1 MSQTFL
7 SGFHSLPTDI
17 QQKVYDLVCQTPTPG
32 LIRTCRSLYNTHVHY
47 LYQDVVLDR
56 KNVVNFFYPI
66 LQDEEDEDEDETPA
80 VDWDDDPPER
90 WSRKERQQVF
100 QLNRS
105 DPPPGCIASFRPA
118 ARKLLLLNE
127 MSSITFVDEEA
138 VYQTERAAL
147 LYYKMNG
154 YASLKAIAS
163 CRGYVQEVLFLRADH
178 IVFGADV
185 VKHMVGYGP
194 GWAEKVRNL
203 SYAFRGPTWVRLE
216 IQEDVMEEEQA
227 GEAAEV
233 CMHGALIHLGCV
245 ELERR
250 VITSRAQTRLSY

>member
-1 MSQTFL
+1 MVTQGKTT
-7 SGFHSLPTDI
+7 SLPAQSI
-17 QQKVYDLVCQTPTPG
+17 
-32 LIRTCRSLYNTHVHY
+32 
-47 LYQDVVLDR
+47 
-56 KNVVNFFYPI
+56 
-66 LQDEEDEDEDETPA
+66 
-80 VDWDDDPPER
+80 
-90 WSRKERQQVF
+90 
-100 QLNRS
+100 
-105 DPPPGCIASFRPA
+105 RPA
-118 ARKLLLLNE
+118 AGMYSLFPTSRRKLLLLNE

-154 YASLKAIAS
+154 YASVKAITS
-163 CRGYVQEVLFLRADH
+163 CGGYVQEVLFLRADH

-216 IQEDVMEEEQA
+216 TQEDVMEEEQA
-227 GEAAEV
+227 GKAAEA

-250 VITSRAQTRLSY
+250 VIKNRAQTRLSY